1 MITTKEKK
9 ATKYIQYN
17 KGRAEWTIGKM
28 NVTTCSLQCVNK
40 EEAEQRWIKNTLG
53 VFFADRFDET
63 LEILDFSFL
72 FLCWKFDWIH
82 QSLSRTI
89 SLLKRVLTYTHG
101 QCYKEK
107 EGFLFCL
114 WGRRGLGDVADINS
128 LDASS
133 RDTPANVCFTQYMA
147 PLPCNG
153 AGRSLSNRQRS

>member
-1 MITTKEKK
+1 
-9 ATKYIQYN
+9 
-17 KGRAEWTIGKM
+17 M

-40 EEAEQRWIKNTLG
+40 EEKQRWIKNTLG
-53 VFFADRFDET
+53 VFCFTDRFDASFLFFLT

-72 FLCWKFDWIH
+72 FPCWKFDWIH

-107 EGFLFCL
+107 EGFSFFFGL